1 MIRIL
6 IAEDMVL
13 LRRAL
18 AELMTLE
25 PDMCV
30 VAELARGDRI
40 VPMAVESDP
49 DVAVLDIDL
58 PGVDGITAAAALGET
73 VPGCRVLMLTGLRQP
88 GTLRRAL
95 AARVS
100 GFLLKDAEPA
110 RLTQAIRDVAA
121 GRRVIDPELALA
133 ALEESAQPL
142 TPRELEVLRLAA
154 QGEDP
159 VRIAGRLFLSPG
171 TVRNYLSSTV
181 VKLGARNRIDAVRIA
196 REAGWL

>member
-6 IAEDMVL
+6 IAEDMLL

-18 AELMTLE
+18 AELMALE
-25 PDMCV
+25 PDMEV
-30 VAELARGDRI
+30 VAELARGDKI
-40 VPMAVESDP
+40 VPMAVELNP
-49 DVAVLDIDL
+49 DVAVIDIDL
-58 PGVDGITAAAALGET
+58 PGVDGITAAAALGEA
-73 VPGCRVLMLTGLRQP
+73 VPECRILMLTGLCQP

-100 GFLLKDAEPA
+100 GFLLKDTEPA
-110 RLTQAIRDVAA
+110 RLAQAIRDVAV
-121 GRRVIDPELALA
+121 GRRVIDPEQALA
-133 ALEESAQPL
+133 ALEETTQPL

-159 VRIAGRLFLSPG
+159 VRIATRLFLSPG

-181 VKLGARNRIDAVRIA
+181 IKLGARNRMDAVRIA

>member
-18 AELMTLE
+18 AELMALE
-25 PDMCV
+25 PDMNV
-30 VAELARGDRI
+30 VAELARGDKI
-40 VPMAVESDP
+40 VPMAVELNP

-58 PGVDGITAAAALGET
+58 PGVDGITAAAALGEA
-73 VPGCRVLMLTGLRQP
+73 VPGCRILMLTGLRQP

-100 GFLLKDAEPA
+100 GFLLKDTEPA
-110 RLTQAIRDVAA
+110 RLAQAIRDVSA

-133 ALEESAQPL
+133 ALEETTQPL

-159 VRIAGRLFLSPG
+159 VRIANRLFLSPG

-181 VKLGARNRIDAVRIA
+181 IKLGARNRMDAVRIA
-196 REAGWL
+196 RESGWL